1 MAVIA
6 PLAHA
11 DDELV
16 WALVEPASG
25 QTVPMSNVAFL
36 LASDYADTFS
46 VVCGDGTLLSGV
58 TEISFTRTEASGI
71 DNVKGDVTVP
81 TVSGYVAGALIISGV
96 TEGMNISVYNYAGAK
111 MMSAV
116 SAAGTNTIDVSGL
129 RAGVYIL
136 TVGKTS
142 VKFTKK

>member
-11 DDELV
+11 DDGLV

-36 LASDYADTFS
+36 LASDYEDTFS
-46 VVCGDGTLLSGV
+46 VVCSDGTLLSGV
-58 TEISFTRTEASGI
+58 TEISFTQTEASGI

-81 TVSGYVAGALIISGV
+81 TVSGYVGGALIISGV
-96 TEGMNISVYNYAGAK
+96 TEGMNISIYNYAGAK